1 MAYTIVDTKNRA
13 ILVFRNH
20 MSHSNN
26 ELQTQHYFAKQD
38 HPENCFRLGIT
49 SIPNEKIREGV
60 RKLAEIIHLLTEKYL
75 VLTLLRDHANF
86 KLKAYV
92 CIYLNRLITCCSSN

>member
-1 MAYTIVDTKNRA
+1 MAYTIVDTKNGA
-13 ILVFRNH
+13 ILVLGKH
-20 MSHSNN
+20 MSNSNK
-26 ELQTQHYFAKQD
+26 ELQTQQYFAEQD

-60 RKLAEIIHLLTEKYL
+60 RKLAEIIHLLTEKLL

-92 CIYLNRLITCCSSN
+92 CIYLNRLITCCISN